1 MTTER
6 QKRSNRLNAAS
17 SSGPK
22 TAAGK
27 SNAAR
32 NALRHGLSLSVASD
46 PGLSADVDAFAQ
58 LIANGSAD
66 RAIVD
71 LARRAAECLIDL
83 RRVRAHRL
91 PLIEKAYSALVSEF
105 QLAGRSP
112 DVTEMAV
119 ADPIDLFAELR
130 RLDRYERRAISRR
143 KCAIRDLDA
152 RRIELGGA
160 HPVDQPIGGRSS
172 ASA

>member
-22 TAAGK
+22 TGVGK
-27 SNAAR
+27 SAAAR

-46 PGLSADVDAFAQ
+46 PGLSADVDAFAL

-66 RAIVD
+66 RVIVD
-71 LARRAAECLIDL
+71 RARRAAECLIDL
-83 RRVRAHRL
+83 RRIRAHRL
-91 PLIEKAYSALVSEF
+91 PLIEKAHSVLVSEF

-112 DVTEMAV
+112 DSAESAV
-119 ADPIDLFAELR
+119 ADPIDLFAELA
-130 RLDRYERRAISRR
+130 RLDRYERRALSRR
-143 KCAIRDLDA
+143 KRAIRDLDA
-152 RRIELGGA
+152 RRIELGVIRPNDLPTRGCL
-160 HPVDQPIGGRSS
+160 
-172 ASA
+172 